1 MTAPVG
7 AIRDALTYLAR
18 FRGSLFVIKVDDRV
32 LESPMAAVL
41 VHDIVLMQR
50 MGIHAVVV
58 AGARAAIDRALE
70 RASLPSRYH
79 RGLRVTTEPMMEH
92 VIHAVSA
99 LSTRLMSLFSEC
111 GAHAAS
117 GNWVRARS
125 LGVVDGVDYDRS
137 GRVEP
142 GRRRADSRADR
153 SRGGADRHH
162 HRLERGRHRL
172 QPGQRRPGRGRR
184 HRHARGQAVRRQ
196 RRRPASWLPAGRIG
210 RKAASRCAT
219 PARSPP

>member
-7 AIRDALTYLAR
+7 AIRDAVTYLAR

-41 VHDIVLMQR
+41 VHDIVLLQR
-50 MGIHAVVV
+50 MGIRTVVV
-58 AGARAAIDRALE
+58 TGARGAIDRALE

-92 VIHAVSA
+92 VIHAVAA

-111 GAHAAS
+111 GGHAAS

-125 LGVVDGVDYDRS
+125 LGVVDGIDYDRS
-137 GRVEP
+137 GRVDRVDAALIRTLIDREVVPIVTTIGWNTAGTAYNLGSDDLAVAVATGMQAAKLFVAAAAPGIPAP
-142 GRRRADSRADR
+142 GRSD
-153 SRGGADRHH
+153 
-162 HRLERGRHRL
+162 RL
-172 QPGQRRPGRGRR
+172 Q
-184 HRHARGQAVRRQ
+184 
-196 RRRPASWLPAGRIG
+196 
-210 RKAASRCAT
+210 AASRCAT
-219 PARSPP
+219 PARSRP

>member
-50 MGIHAVVV
+50 MGIHTVVV

-99 LSTRLMSLFSEC
+99 LSTRLMSLFSPSAGLMPPPATGC
-111 GAHAAS
+111 
-117 GNWVRARS
+117 VRAPWAWS
-125 LGVVDGVDYDRS
+125 TASTTTV
-137 GRVEP
+137 
-142 GRRRADSRADR
+142 RAVSNGSMSR
-153 SRGGADRHH
+153 
-162 HRLERGRHRL
+162 
-172 QPGQRRPGRGRR
+172 
-184 HRHARGQAVRRQ
+184 
-196 RRRPASWLPAGRIG
+196 
-210 RKAASRCAT
+210 
-219 PARSPP
+219 